1 MLAINRVGGTYM
13 KWQGRQGSSNVE
25 DARGSGGGFSGGGS
39 PMVIGGGGMGCLG
52 VIAVIIFMLMG
63 GNPGDLGGVLGG
75 DPSQQE
81 QTQDNGATSGDSG
94 SQDNP
99 FETGNVKKEA
109 EQVDTKTEQ
118 SLDERG
124 QFASVVLKDT
134 EDVWHELFK
143 KYDRTY
149 TEPKLVLYT
158 DGVRSGCGNASAQ
171 MGPFYCPTDQK
182 VYIDLSFMDELDKK
196 FNAPGDFAMAYV
208 IAHEVGHHVQNELGI
223 LPKFHQLRNQLSE
236 SEYNKYS
243 VAVELQADY
252 LAGVYAKHAQEMGYT
267 DEGDLEEAIKAAH
280 AVGDDTIQ
288 EKAIGRANPDT
299 FTHGSSAD
307 RMKWF
312 KKGYEAGDLSEGD
325 TFKALGLEF

>member
-1 MLAINRVGGTYM
+1 M
-13 KWQGRQGSSNVE
+13 KWQGREGSSNVE
-25 DARGSGGGFSGGGS
+25 DARGSSGGSFSGGS

-52 VIAVIIFMLMG
+52 IIVMIIFVLMG
-63 GNPGDLGGVLGG
+63 GNPADLGGVLGG
-75 DPSQQE
+75 DSSQQ
-81 QTQDNGATSGDSG
+81 QTQDSGKSTSST
-94 SQDNP
+94 QDNP

-109 EQVDTKTEQ
+109 EQVDTKTEK

-134 EDVWHELFK
+134 EDVWHEIFK
-143 KYDRTY
+143 KYNRTY
-149 TEPKLVLYT
+149 TEPKLLLYT
-158 DGVRSGCGNASAQ
+158 DGVRSGCGQASKQ

-236 SEYNKYS
+236 TEYNKYS

-252 LAGVYAKHAQEMGYT
+252 FAGVYAKHAQEMGYT
-267 DEGDLEEAIKAAH
+267 DEGDLEEAIKAAQ
-280 AVGDDTIQ
+280 AVGDDTLQ
-288 EKAIGRANPDT
+288 EKALGRVNPDT
-299 FTHGSSAD
+299 FTHGSSED

-312 KKGYEAGDLSEGD
+312 KKGYEAGDFSQGD
-325 TFKALGLEF
+325 TFKAMGLEL

>member
-52 VIAVIIFMLMG
+52 IVVMIIFVLMG

-75 DPSQQE
+75 GSSQQE
-81 QTQDNGATSGDSG
+81 QTQDNGATSGGSG

-236 SEYNKYS
+236 TEYNKYS

>member
-1 MLAINRVGGTYM
+1 M

-52 VIAVIIFMLMG
+52 VIAMIIFILMG

-81 QTQDNGATSGDSG
+81 QTQDNGATSGGSG

-236 SEYNKYS
+236 TEYNKYS